1 MMRINSV
8 RELDDYRLAFSAAM
22 EIFEISKTFPR
33 EERYSL
39 TDQIRRSSRS
49 MRSNL
54 AEGWRKR
61 RYKAVFV
68 NKLSDASQE
77 ALETQTWLEFALAC
91 GYIDQDLF
99 KKPDEKYEHIFA
111 MLATMEKKTESFCA
125 GVSSVVRRPS
135 SILSSLVS
143 RLSSLVIGVLVLMT
157 LSIGTAFANNLVVK
171 KVQLIGQNAA
181 KLVAGDNTAT
191 IQFDL
196 SQENSWRLSPQLYD
210 AAWVFVK
217 YSVNDGPWLHATL
230 NAADTSAIAGTSLA
244 ATLPPDRKGVFLY
257 RSGESSGT
265 LNTTGIKFTWNIT
278 ADLVNPDPL
287 VTTKITLKV
296 FALEMVHIPRRGFYA
311 GDGTTTNVTGQFCA
325 YNGVTNPFYIL
336 SEDELTLGGGGAGS
350 LANNNSSGMETPDDF
365 SNTTPKKLPAAFP
378 KGYQAFYIMKYEL
391 TQGQYRDFLNTLTR
405 AQQATRVETTPI
417 GSGTTSVTNRYVM
430 SGTSTLQYRNGI
442 RCDAMVPTSK
452 PILFYCDLNGNGI
465 SNEPADG
472 EFIAANYMS
481 SADLAAYADWAGL
494 RPFTE
499 LEFEKAAR
507 GPANPVANEYAWGT
521 AGITASALG
530 PANPGANNELAANGA
545 NCLYSGGVSGPM
557 RAGFA
562 ATSNSLRYNA
572 GASFYGVME
581 LSGNL
586 WERSITVGDATSRL
600 FTGLHGDGVLD
611 ASGNANVSNWTTSG
625 FRGGAWNNNLSSAR
639 ASDRVSAGGKLA
651 SRGSGQGGRF
661 ARTE

>member
-1 MMRINSV
+1 VN
-8 RELDDYRLAFSAAM
+8 
-22 EIFEISKTFPR
+22 
-33 EERYSL
+33 L
-39 TDQIRRSSRS
+39 T
-49 MRSNL
+49 
-54 AEGWRKR
+54 EG
-61 RYKAVFV
+61 
-68 NKLSDASQE
+68 SDE
-77 ALETQTWLEFALAC
+77 N
-91 GYIDQDLF
+91 
-99 KKPDEKYEHIFA
+99 H
-111 MLATMEKKTESFCA
+111 
-125 GVSSVVRRPS
+125 
-135 SILSSLVS
+135 
-143 RLSSLVIGVLVLMT
+143 
-157 LSIGTAFANNLVVK
+157 
-171 KVQLIGQNAA
+171 
-181 KLVAGDNTAT
+181 AT
-191 IQFDL
+191 IQLDI
-196 SQENSWRLSPQLYD
+196 SQENSWRYSATLHD

-217 YSVNDGPWLHATL
+217 YSVDGGAWQHA
-230 NAADTSAIAGTSLA
+230 AISAVDTRAIIGTNLTSTCSLDQTGA
-244 ATLPPDRKGVFLY
+244 FLY
-257 RSGESSGT
+257 RAAGAEGKGT
-265 LNTTGIKFTWNIT
+265 LSTAGVKLTWAVAYSAI
-278 ADLVNPDPL
+278 DPR
-287 VTTKITLKV
+287 VHDIMLKV
-296 FALEMVHIPRRGFYA
+296 FALEMVRIPQGDFYIGSGGTETSAFYRYPTTTDPYRIFGEWEIHVGTSDGDLYYDAA
-311 GDGTTTNVTGQFCA
+311 GDQTG
-325 YNGVTNPFYIL
+325 PI
-336 SEDELTLGGGGAGS
+336 
-350 LANNNSSGMETPDDF
+350 
-365 SNTTPKKLPAAFP
+365 PAAFP

-442 RCDAMVPTSK
+442 RCDATVPTSK

-639 ASDRVSAGGKLA
+639 ASDRVSAGAELA